1 MDFNRELSLL
11 NSTQFVNS
19 ENINAPLSE
28 LFANDQTILSLLNG
42 NRLFSRGIYGNL
54 LDYNASGEKIVK
66 NGGRFNS
73 YKKCNIWKALNEF
86 AISNDDDIS
95 FDSDNEM
102 MIYKGWSGT
111 ASTSTS
117 YNVDRE
123 VWIEREFFI
132 PETLR
137 GEQLV
142 FGMKA
147 SGSTAASDWSTSN
160 ARFESVGIEVIGAA
174 EETRDFVSCGPW
186 ANYNDF
192 EPDSYTPAMQS
203 VYVPFRTS
211 KDTKSVRVKIF
222 RTLND
227 GYFHIN
233 RMYLGG
239 VTLAVDNDIET
250 VNLNQVDINNFFDFY
265 NDNVKY
271 NATDVMGHTV
281 AKYDEE
287 DPKAND
293 ILLLIH
299 MINKLVTY
307 LGNSSKLPSSTTD
320 NNPEQGIIECD
331 TTNRVYS
338 VTTQEMTAGT
348 SNPIVTLVIPDEDS
362 TIYSLAVTSVT
373 TTSFKVV
380 MSDIPEVTGYKIN
393 WSINT
398 LETKDLI
405 DELTIDTPLSSVPPT
420 PTEYDFIFDF
430 EDNY

>member
-19 ENINAPLSE
+19 ENINAPLNE
-28 LFANDQTILSLLNG
+28 LFANDQTILKLLNG

-54 LDYNASGEKIVK
+54 LDYNENGEKIVK

-95 FDSDNEM
+95 YDETNEM
-102 MIYKGWSGT
+102 FVYKGWSAT
-111 ASTSTS
+111 SSTSS
-117 YNVDRE
+117 NYNVDRE
-123 VWIEREFFI
+123 VWIEREFYI
-132 PETLR
+132 PDTLR

-142 FGMKA
+142 FAMKA
-147 SGSTAASDWSTSN
+147 SGGTTASDWNTSN
-160 ARFESVGIEVIGAA
+160 AYFESVGVEIIGAA
-174 EETRDFVSCGPW
+174 EETREFVVCGPW

-192 EPDSYTPAMQS
+192 EPDSYSPAMQS
-203 VYVPFRTS
+203 VYVPFRTT
-211 KDTKSVRVKIF
+211 KNTKSIRVKIF

-227 GYFHIN
+227 GYLHIN

-239 VTLAVDNDIET
+239 ATLAVDNNEET
-250 VNLNQVDINNFFDFY
+250 FNINQVDINNFFDFY
-265 NDNVKY
+265 NDVVKY
-271 NATDVMGHTV
+271 NATDIMGHTV
-281 AKYDEE
+281 ARYDDEN
-287 DPKAND
+287 PKAND
-293 ILLLIH
+293 ILLLVH

-307 LGNSSKLPSSTTD
+307 LGNSSKLIDNNPD

-331 TTNRVYS
+331 TNNRIYQ
-338 VTTQEMTAGT
+338 VTTQEMTLGS
-348 SNPIVTLVIPDEDS
+348 SNPIVTLVIPNENS
-362 TIYSLAVTSVT
+362 TIYSLAVTDVT
-373 TTSFKVV
+373 PTSFKVV
-380 MSDIPEVTGYKIN
+380 MSDIPENNGYKIN

-405 DELTIDTPLSSVPPT
+405 NELTIDTPSSSVPPP